1 MTDLHLALVHLSKAG
16 SQEEQAAATLD
27 RHGWCGKRNP
37 LCLQAHKIE
46 RAVAILSRHGWW
58 DKLSLVARQVDAQA
72 EAPALQM
79 CAAAFRRAGQL
90 QFAKEAFVKLGDWKV
105 GQSLQEHCYAEGCFL

>member
-16 SQEEQAAATLD
+16 PQNEHAAATQN
-27 RHGWCGKRNP
+27 RRGWWGKRNS

-58 DKLSLVARQVDAQA
+58 DKLSLVARQVDARA
-72 EAPALQM
+72 DAPALQM

-105 GQSLQEHCYAEGCFL
+105 GQSLQEHCYAEGCLV

>member
-1 MTDLHLALVHLSKAG
+1 MS
-16 SQEEQAAATLD
+16 EQAAATLD
-27 RHGWCGKRNP
+27 RQGCWGKSNP

-58 DKLSLVARQVDAQA
+58 DKLSLVARQVDARA
-72 EAPALQM
+72 DATALQM

-105 GQSLQEHCYAEGCFL
+105 GRPLQEHCCAEGACV